1 MVGAKRVTMKG
12 AKNDDG
18 FQDDLDKSLKIEKA
32 KRVMMVLLEAFLL
45 KRKIERAIKCF
56 CH

>member
-18 FQDDLDKSLKIEKA
+18 FQDDLDKSLKKN
-32 KRVMMVLLEAFLL
+32 
-45 KRKIERAIKCF
+45 
-56 CH
+56 